1 LSIFLHNI
9 SQFLGLSIQPEKE
22 RDLYYYNIV
31 EGNIQRAVLE
41 KIFKITGKKSGYG
54 ITHSIYSLIGISLSM
69 EPKSIAFYT
78 AVAVSILA
86 VISATTFPSLVLAQP
101 AGQGQSTQVA
111 ESNNTVD
118 ETDPPADEG
127 ANANTADETDS
138 PADSTDST
146 ESNDESDEGGATND
160 NGAGSQSLGLDPSN
174 GVASC
179 GEVVTED
186 VVLTADLQ
194 CDGDGLIVDADN
206 VAINLNGYKISS
218 AGETDSTD
226 LATGYD
232 GNSGILVTDADNVV
246 ISGLGG
252 IEGFDAGVR
261 FLGSSGG
268 EVSDV
273 AFTNNNVGIVMS
285 GAQGTEISRNTM
297 TNNGFAIVSAS
308 SNEATMA
315 FNSAVANEL
324 QGIVL
329 TGSDDNV
336 IAANSLY
343 GNGDNGIY
351 VDIMS
356 TGNTIDFNTAYGHET
371 ADLNNADGQPT
382 SVNGNTYGEHN
393 NCGISLPAGLCG

>member
-1 LSIFLHNI
+1 MSIFLHNI
-9 SQFLGLSIQPEKE
+9 SQFLGLSNQRK

-41 KIFKITGKKSGYG
+41 NIFKITCKKSGYG
-54 ITHSIYSLIGISLSM
+54 ITHSIYSLIGVSLSM

-86 VISATTFPSLVLAQP
+86 VISATTFPSLALAQP
-101 AGQGQSTQVA
+101 AGQGRSTQA
-111 ESNNTVD
+111 ADSTNAVD
-118 ETDPPADEG
+118 ENDSQSNK
-127 ANANTADETDS
+127 NANTDDGANTDS
-138 PADSTDST
+138 A
-146 ESNDESDEGGATND
+146 ESNDESDEGGATEND
-160 NGAGSQSLGLDPSN
+160 GAESQSLGLDPSN

-179 GEVVTED
+179 GQIVMED
-186 VVLTADLQ
+186 AILTSDLE
-194 CDGDGLIVDADN
+194 CDTKNALTVGADN
-206 VAINLNGYKISS
+206 VVIDLNGYKISS
-218 AGETDSTD
+218 VGETDSAD

-232 GNSGILVTDADNVV
+232 GSSGILVTGADNVV

-261 FLGSSGG
+261 FVGSSGG

-273 AFTNNNVGIVMS
+273 SFTDNNVGIVMS
-285 GAQGTEISRNTM
+285 GAEGTEISRNTM
-297 TNNGFAIVSAS
+297 TANRFGIVSAS
-308 SNEATMA
+308 SNEATIA
-315 FNSAVANEL
+315 FNSLVAQEL

-329 TGSDDNV
+329 TGSDDNI

-356 TGNTIDFNTAYGHET
+356 NVNTIDFNIAYGQEI
-371 ADLNNADGQPT
+371 ADLNNADGQAT
-382 SVNGNTYGEHN
+382 SVNGNTFGEHN
-393 NCGISLPAGLCG
+393 SCGVSLPQGLCG

>member
-1 LSIFLHNI
+1 
-9 SQFLGLSIQPEKE
+9 
-22 RDLYYYNIV
+22 
-31 EGNIQRAVLE
+31 
-41 KIFKITGKKSGYG
+41 
-54 ITHSIYSLIGISLSM
+54 
-69 EPKSIAFYT
+69 
-78 AVAVSILA
+78 
-86 VISATTFPSLVLAQP
+86 
-101 AGQGQSTQVA
+101 
-111 ESNNTVD
+111 
-118 ETDPPADEG
+118 
-127 ANANTADETDS
+127 
-138 PADSTDST
+138 
-146 ESNDESDEGGATND
+146 
-160 NGAGSQSLGLDPSN
+160 
-174 GVASC
+174 VASC

-356 TGNTIDFNTAYGHET
+356 TRNTIDFNTAYGHET